1 MKSRPLDQALD
12 ALEWSHATFPYI
24 LLTHYHT
31 LGLSD
36 HDAMVI
42 LHIIACQQVEH
53 SFPSV
58 DELSDRMSLSRQEI
72 AIILQRLFGDGLMLH
87 EGQRVSIRPLMERVL
102 GIQNQE
108 QAALSVFTRFE
119 EEFGRLLSPLEYEQ
133 IVRWLEEDEYPEWMI
148 VEALRESVLAGVY
161 NFRYVDTILRDWGR
175 SNIQS
180 ESQLSDYLKRHRQRL
195 DDKSKERRSTRKPE
209 TASAK
214 MLVPPDNDERV
225 VPAAQPGKY
234 ERFYQ
239 LYRQASA
246 VSGQQEKTTRG
257 V

>member
-1 MKSRPLDQALD
+1 MKSRPLDQALE
-12 ALEWSHATFPYI
+12 ALEWNFATFPYI
-24 LLTHYHT
+24 VLTHYHT

-42 LHIIACQQVEH
+42 LHIMAYQQVEH

-58 DELSDRMSLSRQEI
+58 DELSDRMSLSRQDI
-72 AIILQRLFGDGLMLH
+72 AATLQRLFGDGLMVH
-87 EGQRVSIRPLMERVL
+87 EGQRVSIRPLITRMFGVED
-102 GIQNQE
+102 QE
-108 QAALSVFTRFE
+108 KVVLSVFTRFE

-133 IVRWLEEDEYPEWMI
+133 IVKWMEEDDYKEWMI
-148 VEALRESVLAGVY
+148 IEALRESVLAGVY

-175 SNIQS
+175 SKITS

-195 DDKSKERRSTRKPE
+195 DDKSKERRSSPRKSDATSGKLTTKDE
-209 TASAK
+209 QE
-214 MLVPPDNDERV
+214 ERV

-239 LYRQASA
+239 LYRQASGTA
-246 VSGQQEKTTRG
+246 FPQEKSTR
-257 V
+257 